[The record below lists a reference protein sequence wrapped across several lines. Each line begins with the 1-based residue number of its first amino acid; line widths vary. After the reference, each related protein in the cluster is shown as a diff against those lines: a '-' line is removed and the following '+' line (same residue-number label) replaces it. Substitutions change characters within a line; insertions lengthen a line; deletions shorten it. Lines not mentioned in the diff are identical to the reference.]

1 MGINPA
7 MGMGY
12 GFGGDDVYTAM
23 LYQQMMN
30 GGTNW
35 ASAANGTTGTNG
47 SNGANSNQQQTNAT
61 QKGGGLGTA
70 FLYGAGAAG
79 ATAAGMYFTNNPFN
93 SALEPDK
100 KVFNKNFM
108 RHFAGE
114 YAAMQ
119 NGDNLEKFFKG
130 LSNSKTPITAEN
142 YATTMDSIEEFIKSG
157 DVDDL
162 TTEAKQVLKKKFGL
176 SKVDKP
182 ALEGLRNS
190 KLADMKTFFTE
201 TRFKFTDLGYSHNL
215 NAQQGLLDSLDDIRE
230 GWKSLGK
237 GKDSIPAKLDFL
249 RENAYAMGMDKADYE
264 KLLRNADDITDVK
277 ELDTIFNKFG
287 DKSHFKARKNALNT
301 EITNIEKAMQKFATK
316 WDGKAGFFG
325 KSGFKKFGNPKQL
338 GALDNALSAMR
349 RGKAGKWGLIAGL
362 GAAGLAL
369 ICNA

>member
-7 MGMGY
+7 MGMG
-12 GFGGDDVYTAM
+12 FGGDDFYTQM

-35 ASAANGTTGTNG
+35 ANAANGTTNGTNG
-47 SNGANSNQQQTNAT
+47 SNGTNNAQQKTDAT

-162 TTEAKQVLKKKFGL
+162 TAEAKQVLKKKFGL
-176 SKVDKP
+176 SKVDKA
-182 ALEGLRNS
+182 ALEGLRNT
-190 KLADMKTFFTE
+190 KLADMKTFFTK
-201 TRFKFTDLGYSHNL
+201 TQFKFADLGYAHNL

-237 GKDSIPAKLDFL
+237 GKDSIPARLDFL
-249 RENAYAMGMDKADYE
+249 RENAYAMGMEEADYA
-264 KLLRNADDITDVK
+264 KLLRNADDISDVK
-277 ELDTIFNKFG
+277 ELEAIFKKFG
-287 DKSHFKARKNALNT
+287 VDARKKALNK
-301 EITNIEKAMQKFATK
+301 EITDIEKAMQKFATK